1 MKCLFTYEWVK
12 LPRAHIPA
20 GKGLMGSF
28 LRLASRAAF
37 RSGKARYCG
46 YTNDVN
52 AGAWAGGIVG
62 LKSILGIQDR
72 KQALLVMDELAEMG
86 FISYSLNAK
95 TKKLTYS
102 IIDWVE
108 ECSGNAASGGAI
120 YASEGHGFLCMRRC
134 ITEKLVEQGYCFCET
149 DAWLDLW
156 CHTVWGDP
164 HNAFSRL
171 APVVQ
176 MARLRPILTLESLG
190 ARWGW
195 EKTKVWRFFRK
206 YAGTF
211 SIYKLPGSYGCL
223 LFNQLYP
230 TDTGPM
236 EAPND
241 AAIMRVLKE
250 IRFMGVKTHFT
261 GTDHQRIN
269 QYTLWFSKRI
279 CLGNLNN
286 GCPSPCHPAVDR
298 VALWTPYHTRAYSS
312 LPKRKD
318 DCAGETD
325 MGSPEY
331 RITALLGYGDMPGH
345 NHRCKEEYPHEKA
358 RHCQRPTKG
367 YLYPAG
373 KQAIHAV
380 PCVCA
385 NAGQARPHR
394 GRCDPE

>member
-1 MKCLFTYEWVK
+1 MRLYSISFLLFEESNTMKCLFTYEWVK
-12 LPRAHIPA
+12 LPRAHIPT

-28 LRLASRAAF
+28 LRLAARAAF

-134 ITEKLVEQGYCFCET
+134 ITEKLVGRGYCFRET

-176 MARLRPILTLESLG
+176 MARLRPIITLESLG

-318 DCAGETD
+318 DCAGD
-325 MGSPEY
+325 LYGLRRMQDNSP
-331 RITALLGYGDMPGH
+331 P
-345 NHRCKEEYPHEKA
+345 
-358 RHCQRPTKG
+358 RPRR
-367 YLYPAG
+367 YAWP
-373 KQAIHAV
+373 
-380 PCVCA
+380 
-385 NAGQARPHR
+385 
-394 GRCDPE
+394 

>member
-1 MKCLFTYEWVK
+1 MRLYSISFLLFEESNTMKCLFTYEWVK
-12 LPRAHIPA
+12 LPRAHIPT

-72 KQALLVMDELAEMG
+72 KQALLVMDQLAEMG

-120 YASEGHGFLCMRRC
+120 YASEGYGFLCMRRC
-134 ITEKLVEQGYCFCET
+134 ITEKLVGRGYCFRET

-176 MARLRPILTLESLG
+176 MARLRPILTLESPSVRRG
-190 ARWGW
+190 
-195 EKTKVWRFFRK
+195 F
-206 YAGTF
+206 
-211 SIYKLPGSYGCL
+211 LPCAHGSG
-223 LFNQLYP
+223 
-230 TDTGPM
+230 
-236 EAPND
+236 
-241 AAIMRVLKE
+241 
-250 IRFMGVKTHFT
+250 
-261 GTDHQRIN
+261 
-269 QYTLWFSKRI
+269 
-279 CLGNLNN
+279 
-286 GCPSPCHPAVDR
+286 
-298 VALWTPYHTRAYSS
+298 
-312 LPKRKD
+312 
-318 DCAGETD
+318 
-325 MGSPEY
+325 
-331 RITALLGYGDMPGH
+331 
-345 NHRCKEEYPHEKA
+345 
-358 RHCQRPTKG
+358 
-367 YLYPAG
+367 
-373 KQAIHAV
+373 
-380 PCVCA
+380 
-385 NAGQARPHR
+385 
-394 GRCDPE
+394 